1 MHPWRRTSGGWDP
14 IPGTLTNIKDAL
26 DVYRAYRVLYYPK
39 TFHITNSRYERYACT
54 TISSSYCLYRNHIR
68 FSYREHILTILMHC
82 DRRISISARRVFGG
96 DMSEKDRYTSIS
108 LQRYEPHDRDKKCTW
123 YGRYATWYG
132 RYASD
137 SRYVEGLISVHIGS
151 CRHTPIGCPYRSNG
165 VHIVSISCQ
174 IMKISRHEAI
184 WKAQDI
190 STKISTYWIPYR
202 YLGEYGSRIWGTL
215 GRAPY

>member
-1 MHPWRRTSGGWDP
+1 
-14 IPGTLTNIKDAL
+14 
-26 DVYRAYRVLYYPK
+26 
-39 TFHITNSRYERYACT
+39 
-54 TISSSYCLYRNHIR
+54 
-68 FSYREHILTILMHC
+68 MHC

-96 DMSEKDRYTSIS
+96 DMSEKDRYTSIC
-108 LQRYEPHDRDKKCTW
+108 LQRYEPHDRDKKC
-123 YGRYATWYG
+123 TWYG

-184 WKAQDI
+184 WKAHDI
-190 STKISTYWIPYR
+190 STKISIYWAPYR

-215 GRAPY
+215 GLSPKQEATVVAAANYKSRLSWHCSPEWGFGRAKRLISWPRMRHYSLWR